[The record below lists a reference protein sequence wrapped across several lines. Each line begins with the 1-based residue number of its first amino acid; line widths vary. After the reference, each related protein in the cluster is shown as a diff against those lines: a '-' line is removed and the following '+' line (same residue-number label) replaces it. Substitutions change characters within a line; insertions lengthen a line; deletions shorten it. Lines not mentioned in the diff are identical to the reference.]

1 VFIATPG
8 WSRATFVKFVTDE
21 RMETLL
27 GRHERAFYFSGGI
40 PREVLYD
47 NTRTVVTERDRYG
60 PGLHRYKPVQ
70 FKSTAATFKLNT
82 ANLSWVHKGR
92 GSFQSV

>member
-47 NTRTVVTERDRYG
+47 NTRTVVTERGPIQIDRRDIQIEY
-60 PGLHRYKPVQ
+60 R
-70 FKSTAATFKLNT
+70 
-82 ANLSWVHKGR
+82 
-92 GSFQSV
+92 QSQLGT